1 MSTRIDI
8 PADPVR
14 ADGSR
19 SPPTAGTPG
28 GACAADAVSGLGFA
42 DMPRLELDQLLGQLV
57 ERADDAL
64 AAQGRLRGLLRANA
78 LVAGELSLPVVLRQI
93 VGAARE
99 LVGARYAA
107 LGVLGR
113 DGELEQFVHAGMDD
127 ELAARIGEL
136 PRGRGIL
143 GLLIRK
149 PVPLRLADLS
159 GHPASA
165 GFPPGHP
172 PMTGFLGVPVRIGE
186 EVFGHLY
193 LTERS
198 RGGEFTADDEQ
209 LAIALAAAAGAAI
222 ANARQFAE
230 SERRHRWLDAS
241 AELAPLLLS
250 GAAVQ
255 PPTLITRLAAAAA
268 DADFAT
274 LAVPHGPAQVIVASV
289 TGELAAGMMNQ
300 VEALADSLA
309 GQAIRTGKPSLVT
322 GARREPVAAALGA
335 GSGPLIVVPLTA
347 DEQTR
352 GSLLLGRL
360 DARPG
365 FTETDLGMAASFAGH
380 AAVTME
386 LARAR
391 ADQITLAQA
400 EDHDRIAGD
409 LHDHVIQDL
418 FALGMRM
425 QGHAAR
431 TDPATAEQVNGYVDT
446 LDEIINKIRTSIFGL
461 HHPRAAPA
469 GLPAR
474 VMEIIDE
481 HTAQLGFTAG
491 IRFAGPLDP
500 GPDEPLAHDILA
512 VTREALSNCARHA
525 HATAVTVS
533 LVLQDGLITL
543 GITDN
548 GCGLGTPTRF
558 SGLSSMRRRAERNG
572 GTFQLTTPANGGTH
586 LAWTAHCPE
595 RDLRLRAQNQ
605 GRKALMLG
613 SDVGVA

>member
-14 ADGSR
+14 PDEPR
-19 SPPTAGTPG
+19 SPPVGEIPG
-28 GACAADAVSGLGFA
+28 GARAVDAAGGLRFP
-42 DMPRLELDQLLGQLV
+42 DMPRLELDQLLMQSV
-57 ERADDAL
+57 DRADDVL
-64 AAQGRLRGLLRANA
+64 ATRERLRGLLRANA
-78 LVAGELSLPVVLRQI
+78 LVARELSLPGVLRQI
-93 VGAARE
+93 VGAARD

-113 DGELEQFVHAGMDD
+113 DGELQQFVHAGVDE
-127 ELAARIGEL
+127 ELAGRIGEL
-136 PRGRGIL
+136 PRGGGIL

-186 EVFGHLY
+186 EVFGNLY

-222 ANARQFAE
+222 ANARRFAE
-230 SERRHRWLDAS
+230 SEQRRRWLDAS
-241 AELAPLLLS
+241 AELAPLLFS
-250 GAAVQ
+250 GAAAQ
-255 PPTLITRLAAAAA
+255 PHALITRLAAAAA
-268 DADFAT
+268 DADFGT
-274 LAVPHGPAQVIVASV
+274 LAVPHGADQVIVTGV

-300 VEALADSLA
+300 IEALADSLV

-322 GARREPVAAALGA
+322 GDGRQAAAAALGT
-335 GSGPLIVVPLTA
+335 GTGPLIIVPLATG
-347 DEQTR
+347 EQVR
-352 GSLLLGRL
+352 GALLLGRVA
-360 DARPG
+360 ARPG
-365 FTETDLGMAASFAGH
+365 YTGTDLDMAAAFADH
-380 AAVTME
+380 AAMTME
-386 LARAR
+386 LAQAR

-418 FALGMRM
+418 FAFGMRL

-431 TDPATAEQVNGYVDT
+431 TDPATAERVNGYADT
-446 LDEIINKIRTSIFGL
+446 VDEIIKKIRTSIFGL
-461 HHPRAAPA
+461 HQPRAAPA

-474 VMEIIDE
+474 VMEIIEE

-500 GPDEPLAHDILA
+500 GPDEALAHDILA

-525 HATAVTVS
+525 HATAVTIS

-543 GITDN
+543 DITDN
-548 GCGLGTPTRF
+548 GRGLGTPARS

-572 GTFQLTTPANGGTH
+572 GTFQLTTPAHGGTH
-586 LAWTAHCPE
+586 LAWTA
-595 RDLRLRAQNQ
+595 RNSRA
-605 GRKALMLG
+605 KHT
-613 SDVGVA
+613 S

>member
-1 MSTRIDI
+1 
-8 PADPVR
+8 
-14 ADGSR
+14 
-19 SPPTAGTPG
+19 
-28 GACAADAVSGLGFA
+28 
-42 DMPRLELDQLLGQLV
+42 
-57 ERADDAL
+57 
-64 AAQGRLRGLLRANA
+64 
-78 LVAGELSLPVVLRQI
+78 
-93 VGAARE
+93 
-99 LVGARYAA
+99 
-107 LGVLGR
+107 
-113 DGELEQFVHAGMDD
+113 
-127 ELAARIGEL
+127 
-136 PRGRGIL
+136 
-143 GLLIRK
+143 
-149 PVPLRLADLS
+149 
-159 GHPASA
+159 
-165 GFPPGHP
+165 
-172 PMTGFLGVPVRIGE
+172 MTGFLGVPVRIGE

-230 SERRHRWLDAS
+230 SERRRRWLDAS

-255 PPTLITRLAAAAA
+255 PHALITRLAAAAA

-274 LAVPHGPAQVIVASV
+274 LAVPHGADQVIVAGV

-300 VEALADSLA
+300 IEALADSLA

-322 GARREPVAAALGA
+322 GEGRQAAAAVLGA
-335 GSGPLIVVPLTA
+335 GTGPLIVVPLAA
-347 DEQTR
+347 DGQVR
-352 GSLLLGRL
+352 GALLLGRVA
-360 DARPG
+360 ARPVY
-365 FTETDLGMAASFAGH
+365 TDTDLGMAASFAGH
-380 AAVTME
+380 AAVAME

-409 LHDHVIQDL
+409 LHDHVIRDL

-461 HHPRAAPA
+461 HQPRAAPA

-491 IRFAGPLDP
+491 IRFTGPLDP
-500 GPDEPLAHDILA
+500 GPDEALAHDILA

-525 HATAVTVS
+525 HATAATIS

-548 GCGLGTPTRF
+548 GRGLGTPARS

-595 RDLRLRAQNQ
+595 RDPQAKSTKPGPKGPDAGQ
-605 GRKALMLG
+605 
-613 SDVGVA
+613 

>member
-1 MSTRIDI
+1 MSTRNDI

-14 ADGSR
+14 RDGPR
-19 SPPTAGTPG
+19 SPSAAEIPG
-28 GACAADAVSGLGFA
+28 GARAADAVGGLGFP
-42 DMPRLELDQLLGQLV
+42 DMPRLELDQLLVQLV
-57 ERADDAL
+57 DRADDVL
-64 AAQGRLRGLLRANA
+64 ATQGRLRGLLRANA

-93 VGAARE
+93 VGAARD

-107 LGVLGR
+107 LGVHGR
-113 DGELEQFVHAGMDD
+113 DGELEQFVHAGMGE
-127 ELAARIGEL
+127 ELAGRIGEL

-143 GLLIRK
+143 GLLIAK

-172 PMTGFLGVPVRIGE
+172 PMTGFLGVPVRSGE
-186 EVFGHLY
+186 EVFGNLY

-198 RGGEFTADDEQ
+198 RGGEFTAEDEQ

-222 ANARQFAE
+222 ANARRFAE
-230 SERRHRWLDAS
+230 SEQRRRWLDAA
-241 AELAPLLLS
+241 AELTSLLS
-250 GAAVQ
+250 SGKALQ
-255 PPTLITRLAAAAA
+255 PHTLITQLAAAAA
-268 DADFAT
+268 DADFGT
-274 LAVPHGPAQVIVASV
+274 LTVPHGADQVIVTGV
-289 TGELAAGMMNQ
+289 TGELAAGMTNQ

-322 GARREPVAAALGA
+322 GEGRQAAAAVLSA
-335 GSGPLIVVPLTA
+335 GTGLLIVVPLTA
-347 DEQTR
+347 GEQVR
-352 GSLLLGRL
+352 GALLLGRL
-360 DARPG
+360 AVRPE
-365 FTETDLGMAASFAGH
+365 FTGTDLGMAASFASH
-380 AAVTME
+380 AAVAME
-386 LARAR
+386 LLRAR
-391 ADQITLAQA
+391 ADQIALAQA

-409 LHDHVIQDL
+409 LHDHVIQEL
-418 FALGMRM
+418 FSLGMRL

-431 TDPATAEQVNGYVDT
+431 CDPAAAELVNSYADT
-446 LDEIINKIRTSIFGL
+446 LDEVIKKIRTSIFGL

-491 IRFAGPLDP
+491 IHFTGPLDP
-500 GPDEPLAHDILA
+500 GPDEALAHDILA

-525 HATAVTVS
+525 HATAVTIS

-543 GITDN
+543 DITDN
-548 GCGLGTPTRF
+548 GRGLGTPARS

-572 GTFQLTTPANGGTH
+572 GTFQLTTPADGGTH
-586 LAWTAHCPE
+586 LAWTARPH
-595 RDLRLRAQNQ
+595 
-605 GRKALMLG
+605 
-613 SDVGVA
+613 

>member
-1 MSTRIDI
+1 MD
-8 PADPVR
+8 
-14 ADGSR
+14 
-19 SPPTAGTPG
+19 
-28 GACAADAVSGLGFA
+28 
-42 DMPRLELDQLLGQLV
+42 E
-57 ERADDAL
+57 
-64 AAQGRLRGLLRANA
+64 
-78 LVAGELSLPVVLRQI
+78 
-93 VGAARE
+93 E
-99 LVGARYAA
+99 LV
-107 LGVLGR
+107 
-113 DGELEQFVHAGMDD
+113 
-127 ELAARIGEL
+127 ARIGEL

-186 EVFGHLY
+186 EVFGNLY

-198 RGGEFTADDEQ
+198 RGGPFTADDEQ

-222 ANARQFAE
+222 ANARRFAE
-230 SERRHRWLDAS
+230 SERRRRWLDAS

-250 GAAVQ
+250 GASVQ
-255 PPTLITRLAAAAA
+255 PHALITRLAAAAA

-274 LAVPHGPAQVIVASV
+274 LAVPHGADQVIVAGV
-289 TGELAAGMMNQ
+289 TGQLAAGMMNQ
-300 VEALADSLA
+300 IEALADSLA

-322 GARREPVAAALGA
+322 GEGREPVAAALA
-335 GSGPLIVVPLTA
+335 ARTGPLIVVPLA
-347 DEQTR
+347 AGEQTR
-352 GSLLLGRL
+352 GALLLGRVA
-360 DARPG
+360 ARPG
-365 FTETDLGMAASFAGH
+365 FTGTDLGMAASFAGH

-400 EDHDRIAGD
+400 EDHDRIAGE
-409 LHDHVIQDL
+409 LHDHVIQEL
-418 FALGMRM
+418 FALGMSM

-431 TDPATAEQVNGYVDT
+431 TDPATEEQVNGYVDT

-461 HHPRAAPA
+461 RRPRTAPA

-474 VMEIIDE
+474 VMEIIEE

-491 IRFAGPLDP
+491 TRFAGPLDP
-500 GPDEPLAHDILA
+500 GPDEALAHDILA

-525 HATAVTVS
+525 RASAVTVS

-548 GCGLGTPTRF
+548 GHGLGTPARS

-572 GTFQLTTPANGGTH
+572 GTFQLTTPAHGGTH

-595 RDLRLRAQNQ
+595 RGPQAESTKPGPKGPDAGQ
-605 GRKALMLG
+605 
-613 SDVGVA
+613 

>member
-14 ADGSR
+14 ADEPR
-19 SPPTAGTPG
+19 SPP
-28 GACAADAVSGLGFA
+28 AAEIPDDARAAEAVGGLGFP
-42 DMPRLELDQLLGQLV
+42 DLPRLELDQLLVQLV
-57 ERADDAL
+57 DRADDAL

-93 VGAARE
+93 VAAARD

-113 DGELEQFVHAGMDD
+113 DGELEQFVHAGMDE
-127 ELAARIGEL
+127 ELVGRIGEL

-159 GHPASA
+159 GHPAST

-186 EVFGHLY
+186 EVFGNLY

-209 LAIALAAAAGAAI
+209 LAIALATAAGAAI
-222 ANARQFAE
+222 ANARRFAE
-230 SERRHRWLDAS
+230 SEQRRRWLDAS

-255 PPTLITRLAAAAA
+255 PHALITRLAAAAA

-274 LAVPHGPAQVIVASV
+274 LAVPHGADQVIVTGV
-289 TGELAAGMMNQ
+289 TGELAAGMTNQ
-300 VEALADSLA
+300 IEALADSLA

-322 GARREPVAAALGA
+322 GDGRQAAAAALGT
-335 GSGPLIVVPLTA
+335 GTGPLIIVPLATG
-347 DEQTR
+347 EQVR
-352 GSLLLGRL
+352 GALLLGRVA
-360 DARPG
+360 ARPG
-365 FTETDLGMAASFAGH
+365 YTGTDLDMAAAFADH
-380 AAVTME
+380 AAMTME
-386 LARAR
+386 LAQAR
-391 ADQITLAQA
+391 TDQITLAQA

-418 FALGMRM
+418 FAFGMRL

-431 TDPATAEQVNGYVDT
+431 TDPATAERVNGYADT
-446 LDEIINKIRTSIFGL
+446 VDEIIKKIRTSIFGL
-461 HHPRAAPA
+461 HQPRAAPA

-500 GPDEPLAHDILA
+500 GPDEALAHDILA

-525 HATAVTVS
+525 RATAVTIS

-548 GCGLGTPTRF
+548 GRGLGTPARS
-558 SGLSSMRRRAERNG
+558 SGLTSMRRRAERNG
-572 GTFQLTTPANGGTH
+572 GTFQLTTPATGGTH
-586 LAWTAHCPE
+586 LAWTARPH
-595 RDLRLRAQNQ
+595 
-605 GRKALMLG
+605 
-613 SDVGVA
+613 